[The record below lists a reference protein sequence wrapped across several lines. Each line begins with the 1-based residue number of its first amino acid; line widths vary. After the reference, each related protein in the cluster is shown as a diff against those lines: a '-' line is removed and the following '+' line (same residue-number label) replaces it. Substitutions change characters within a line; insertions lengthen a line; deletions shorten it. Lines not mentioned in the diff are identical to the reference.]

1 MKGTLIEI
9 KNNLQGVNSSV
20 NEAKNQI
27 SNLEY
32 KETKN
37 NQQEEQEK
45 ERIPQNK
52 NSVRNLR
59 DNFSHTTN
67 CTMGV
72 PDGEER
78 EQEIGNLF
86 EKIMTE
92 KFPNLVKEIHI
103 QVQES
108 QSLQEDEPKE
118 AHTKAQHD

>member
-59 DNFSHTTN
+59 DNFKHIN
-67 CTMGV
+67 IHIMGGGME
-72 PDGEER
+72 GEER
-78 EQEIGNLF
+78 KKLE
-86 EKIMTE
+86 T
-92 KFPNLVKEIHI
+92 H
-103 QVQES
+103 
-108 QSLQEDEPKE
+108 
-118 AHTKAQHD
+118 